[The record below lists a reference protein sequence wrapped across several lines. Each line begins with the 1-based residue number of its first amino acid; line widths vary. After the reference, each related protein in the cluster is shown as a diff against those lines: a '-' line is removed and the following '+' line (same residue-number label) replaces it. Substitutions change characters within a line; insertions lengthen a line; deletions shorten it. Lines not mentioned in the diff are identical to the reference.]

1 MNKLF
6 VEASPH
12 IRSAWTTQKIMLNV
26 IIALCP
32 ALVMSVYIFGIKAL
46 LLTVICCTSCVLLE
60 FLFNKITKRE
70 DTISDLS
77 AVVTGML
84 LAFNL
89 PVDLPVYM
97 AIIGC
102 FVAIVIVK
110 CLFGGIGQ
118 NFANPA
124 ITARIV
130 LMMSFAG
137 SMTKWTA
144 PFAWK
149 DGVDAT
155 VSATPLAQMMTADIK
170 DLAPAQMFADTA
182 VMHGEGLPGLMDMF
196 LGFRAGCLGETCVA
210 ALLLG
215 GLYLMLIGL
224 VRPATPLCFIGTV
237 AVLSFF
243 YGGCDVNFM
252 LYQLMSGGLILGAF
266 FMATDYATTPLTT
279 KGKIVFGVGC
289 GLITFAIRQFASMPE
304 GVSFSILVMNC
315 LTPLID
321 RFTAP
326 TALGAIKPKKEGK
339 E

>member
-6 VEASPH
+6 VESSPH

-32 ALVMSVYIFGIKAL
+32 ALIMSTYIFGIKAL
-46 LLTVICCTSCVLLE
+46 LLTVICCASCVLLE
-60 FLFNKITKRE
+60 FLFNKVTKRE

-89 PVDLPVYM
+89 PVDLPIYM

-144 PFAWK
+144 PFSWK

-155 VSATPLAQMMTADIK
+155 VSATPLA
-170 DLAPAQMFADTA
+170 ADT
-182 VMHGEGLPGLMDMF
+182 LPELSDMF
-196 LGFRAGCLGETCVA
+196 LGFRAGCLGETCIA
-210 ALLLG
+210 ALMLG
-215 GLYLMLIGL
+215 GLYLMFIGL
-224 VRPATPLCFIGTV
+224 IRPATPVCFIGTV
-237 AVLSFF
+237 ALLSFL

-252 LYQLMSGGLILGAF
+252 LYQLMSGGLILGAL
-266 FMATDYATTPLTT
+266 FMATDYATTPLTA
-279 KGKIVFGVGC
+279 KGKIIFGVCC

-326 TALGAIKPKKEGK
+326 KALGAVKPKKEGK
-339 E
+339 Q

>member
-6 VEASPH
+6 VESSPH

-32 ALVMSVYIFGIKAL
+32 ALVMSTYIFGIKAL
-46 LLTVICCTSCVLLE
+46 LLTVICCAACVLLE

-149 DGVDAT
+149 EGVDAT
-155 VSATPLAQMMTADIK
+155 VSATPLAAET
-170 DLAPAQMFADTA
+170 
-182 VMHGEGLPGLMDMF
+182 LPGLSDMF
-196 LGFRAGCLGETCVA
+196 LGFRAGCLGETCIA

-215 GLYLMLIGL
+215 GLYLMFIGL
-224 VRPATPLCFIGTV
+224 IRPATPVCFIGTV

-279 KGKIVFGVGC
+279 KGKIIFGVGC

-326 TALGAIKPKKEGK
+326 KALGAAKPKKEGK
-339 E
+339 Q

>member
-6 VEASPH
+6 VESSPH

-32 ALVMSVYIFGIKAL
+32 ALAMSVYIFGIKAL

-60 FLFNKITKRE
+60 FAFNKITKRE

-137 SMTKWTA
+137 NMTKWTA

-155 VSATPLAQMMTADIK
+155 VSATPLAAEK
-170 DLAPAQMFADTA
+170 
-182 VMHGEGLPGLMDMF
+182 LPSLSDMF
-196 LGFRAGCLGETCVA
+196 LGFRAGCLGETCIA

-215 GLYLMLIGL
+215 GLYLMFIGL
-224 VRPATPLCFIGTV
+224 IRPATPLCFIGTV
-237 AVLSFF
+237 AVLSFL

-289 GLITFAIRQFASMPE
+289 GLITFAIRQYASMPE

-326 TALGAIKPKKEGK
+326 TALGAVKPKKEGK

>member
-6 VEASPH
+6 VESSPH

-32 ALVMSVYIFGIKAL
+32 ALIMSTYIFGIKAL
-46 LLTVICCTSCVLLE
+46 LLTVICCASCVLLE

-137 SMTKWTA
+137 AMTKWTA
-144 PFAWK
+144 PFSWK
-149 DGVDAT
+149 EGVDAT
-155 VSATPLAQMMTADIK
+155 VSATPLA
-170 DLAPAQMFADTA
+170 ADT
-182 VMHGEGLPGLMDMF
+182 LPDMMDMF
-196 LGFRAGCLGETCVA
+196 LGFRAGCLGETCIA

-215 GLYLMLIGL
+215 GLYLMFIGL
-224 VRPATPLCFIGTV
+224 IRPATPLCFIGTV

-252 LYQLMSGGLILGAF
+252 LYQLMSGGLVLGAF

-279 KGKIVFGVGC
+279 KGKIIFGVGC

-326 TALGAIKPKKEGK
+326 RALGAVKPKKEGK
-339 E
+339 Q

>member
-6 VEASPH
+6 VESSPH

-32 ALVMSVYIFGIKAL
+32 ALIMSTYIFGIKAL
-46 LLTVICCTSCVLLE
+46 LLTVICCTCCVLLE

-70 DTISDLS
+70 ETISDLS

-89 PVDLPVYM
+89 PVDLPIYM

-144 PFAWK
+144 PFSWK
-149 DGVDAT
+149 EGVDAT
-155 VSATPLAQMMTADIK
+155 VSATPLA
-170 DLAPAQMFADTA
+170 ADT
-182 VMHGEGLPGLMDMF
+182 LPSMSDMF
-196 LGFRAGCLGETCVA
+196 FGFRAGCLGETCIA

-215 GLYLMLIGL
+215 GLYLIFTGL
-224 VRPATPLCFIGTV
+224 VRPTTPICFIGTV
-237 AVLSFF
+237 AILSFL

-279 KGKIVFGVGC
+279 KGKIIFGVGC

-304 GVSFSILVMNC
+304 GVSFSILVLNC

-326 TALGAIKPKKEGK
+326 KALGAIKPEKEGK
-339 E
+339 KK

>member
-12 IRSAWTTQKIMLNV
+12 IRSAWTTQKVMLAV

-32 ALVMSVYIFGIKAL
+32 ALIAATVIFGLKAL
-46 LLTVICCTSCVLLE
+46 LLTVICCAACVLFE
-60 FLFNKITKRE
+60 FLFDKITKR
-70 DTISDLS
+70 DNTVSDLS

-89 PVDLPVYM
+89 PVDLPIYM
-97 AIIGC
+97 AVIGC
-102 FVAIVIVK
+102 FIAIVIVK

-124 ITARIV
+124 ITARIA
-130 LMMSFAG
+130 LMLSFTAA
-137 SMTKWTA
+137 MTKWTA
-144 PFAWK
+144 PFSWK
-149 DGVDAT
+149 EGVDAT
-155 VSATPLAQMMTADIK
+155 VSATPLA
-170 DLAPAQMFADTA
+170 APA
-182 VMHGEGLPGLMDMF
+182 EELPSFLDMF
-196 LGFRAGCLGETCVA
+196 LGNRAGCLGETCIA

-215 GLYLMLIGL
+215 GLYLICIG
-224 VRPATPLCFIGTV
+224 VVHPVTPVCFIGTV

-243 YGGCDVNFM
+243 YGGCDLNFM
-252 LYQLMSGGLILGAF
+252 LYQLLSGGLVLGAL
-266 FMATDYATTPLTT
+266 FMATDYSTTPLST
-279 KGKIVFGVGC
+279 KGKLIFGIGC
-289 GLITFAIRQFASMPE
+289 GLITFAIRQFATMPE

-326 TALGAIKPKKEGK
+326 KALGAVKPAKTKEGK
-339 E
+339 

>member
-6 VEASPH
+6 VESSPH

-32 ALVMSVYIFGIKAL
+32 ALVMSTYIFGIKAL

-137 SMTKWTA
+137 AMTKWTA
-144 PFAWK
+144 PFSWK
-149 DGVDAT
+149 EGVDAT
-155 VSATPLAQMMTADIK
+155 VSATPLAAET
-170 DLAPAQMFADTA
+170 
-182 VMHGEGLPGLMDMF
+182 LPSMPDMF
-196 LGFRAGCLGETCVA
+196 FGFRAGCLGETCIA

-215 GLYLMLIGL
+215 GLYLMFIGL
-224 VRPATPLCFIGTV
+224 IRPATPICFIGTV

-243 YGGCDVNFM
+243 YGGCDLNFM
-252 LYQLMSGGLILGAF
+252 LYQLMSGVLVLGAF

-279 KGKIVFGVGC
+279 KGKIIFGVGC
-289 GLITFAIRQFASMPE
+289 GLITFAIRQYASMPE
-304 GVSFSILVMNC
+304 GVSFSILAMNC

-321 RFTAP
+321 RYTAP
-326 TALGAIKPKKEGK
+326 RALGAVKPKKEGK
-339 E
+339 Q

>member
-6 VEASPH
+6 VESSPH
-12 IRSAWTTQKIMLNV
+12 IRSAWTTQRIMLSV

-32 ALVMSVYIFGIKAL
+32 ALIMSTYIFGIKAL

-60 FLFNKITKRE
+60 FAFNKITKRE

-89 PVDLPVYM
+89 PVDLPIYM

-137 SMTKWTA
+137 AMTKWTA
-144 PFAWK
+144 PLAWK

-155 VSATPLAQMMTADIK
+155 VSATPLAAVSGV
-170 DLAPAQMFADTA
+170 DLNELTPSQLLSSSGLFGAQ
-182 VMHGEGLPGLMDMF
+182 ELPDLMDMF
-196 LGFRAGCLGETCVA
+196 LGFRAGCLGETCIA

-215 GLYLMLIGL
+215 GLFLMLTGII
-224 VRPATPLCFIGTV
+224 RPAVPVCFIGTV
-237 AVLSFF
+237 ALLSFL

-252 LYQLMSGGLILGAF
+252 LYQLMSGGLVLGAF

-326 TALGAIKPKKEGK
+326 RALGAIKPKKEGK
-339 E
+339 Q

>member
-6 VEASPH
+6 VESSPH

-26 IIALCP
+26 IIVLCP
-32 ALVMSVYIFGIKAL
+32 ALVMSTYIFGIKAL
-46 LLTVICCTSCVLLE
+46 LLTVICCTSCVLFE
-60 FLFNKITKRE
+60 FAFNKITKRE

-144 PFAWK
+144 PFSWK
-149 DGVDAT
+149 EGVDAT
-155 VSATPLAQMMTADIK
+155 VSATPLAAETLPSMT
-170 DLAPAQMFADTA
+170 
-182 VMHGEGLPGLMDMF
+182 DMF
-196 LGFRAGCLGETCVA
+196 LGFRAGCLGETCIA

-215 GLYLMLIGL
+215 GLYLMFIGL
-224 VRPATPLCFIGTV
+224 IRPATPLCFIGTV

-279 KGKIVFGVGC
+279 KGKIIFGVGC

-326 TALGAIKPKKEGK
+326 KALGAVKPKKEGK
-339 E
+339 Q

>member
-12 IRSAWTTQKIMLNV
+12 IRSAWSTQRIMLCV

-32 ALVMSVYIFGIKAL
+32 SLIAGTYIFGIRAL
-46 LLTVICCTSCVLLE
+46 VLTVICCAACVLFE
-60 FLFNKITKRE
+60 YLFNLITKRE
-70 DTISDLS
+70 NTVSDLS

-89 PVDLPVYM
+89 PVDLPIYM

-102 FVAIVIVK
+102 FIAIIIVK

-124 ITARIV
+124 ITARIA
-130 LMMSFAG
+130 LMLSFTA

-144 PFAWK
+144 PLHWK
-149 DGVDAT
+149 EGVDAT
-155 VSATPLAQMMTADIK
+155 VSATPLAEMVKTA
-170 DLAPAQMFADTA
+170 
-182 VMHGEGLPGLMDMF
+182 EGGLTVPENVSLLDMF
-196 LGFRAGCLGETCVA
+196 LGTRAGCLGETCTL
-210 ALLLG
+210 ALLIG
-215 GLYLMLIGL
+215 GILLICAGL
-224 VRPATPLCFIGTV
+224 VRPVTPICFIGTV
-237 AVLSFF
+237 AVLTCF
-243 YGGCDVNFM
+243 YTLGNGGFDGTFI
-252 LYQLMSGGLILGAF
+252 LYQLMGGGLILGAF

-279 KGKIVFGVGC
+279 KGKIIFGVGC
-289 GLITFAIRQFASMPE
+289 GIITFAIRMFASLPE

-315 LTPLID
+315 LTPIID

-326 TALGAIKPKKEGK
+326 KALGEIKPAKEGK
-339 E
+339 

>member
-6 VEASPH
+6 VESSPH

-32 ALVMSVYIFGIKAL
+32 ALVMSTYIFGIKAL
-46 LLTVICCTSCVLLE
+46 LLTVICCTSCVLFE
-60 FLFNKITKRE
+60 FAFNKITKRE

-144 PFAWK
+144 PFSWK
-149 DGVDAT
+149 EGVDAT
-155 VSATPLAQMMTADIK
+155 VSATPLAAETLPSMT
-170 DLAPAQMFADTA
+170 
-182 VMHGEGLPGLMDMF
+182 DMF
-196 LGFRAGCLGETCVA
+196 LGFRAGCLGETCIA

-215 GLYLMLIGL
+215 GLYLMFIGL
-224 VRPATPLCFIGTV
+224 IRPATPLCFIGTV

-279 KGKIVFGVGC
+279 KGKIIFGVGC

-326 TALGAIKPKKEGK
+326 KALGAVKPKKEGK
-339 E
+339 Q

>member
-6 VEASPH
+6 VESSPH

-32 ALVMSVYIFGIKAL
+32 ALVMSTYIFGIKAL
-46 LLTVICCTSCVLLE
+46 LMTVICCTSCVLLE

-89 PVDLPVYM
+89 PVDLPIYM

-102 FVAIVIVK
+102 FIAIVIVK

-130 LMMSFAG
+130 LMMSFGGA
-137 SMTKWTA
+137 MVKWTA
-144 PFAWK
+144 PFSWK
-149 DGVDAT
+149 EGVDAT
-155 VSATPLAQMMTADIK
+155 VSATPLAAMTGVDFK
-170 DLAPAQMFADTA
+170 ELSL
-182 VMHGEGLPGLMDMF
+182 GELFSSNMTGTEIPSLLDMF
-196 LGFRAGCLGETCVA
+196 LGFRAGCLGETCIA

-215 GLYLMLIGL
+215 GLYLMFIGII
-224 VRPATPLCFIGTV
+224 RPTTPLCFIGTV

-252 LYQLMSGGLILGAF
+252 LYQLMSGGLVLGAF

-279 KGKIVFGVGC
+279 KGKIIFGIGC
-289 GLITFAIRQFASMPE
+289 GLITFAIRQYASMPE

-326 TALGAIKPKKEGK
+326 KALGAVKPKKEGK
-339 E
+339 

>member
-12 IRSAWTTQKIMLNV
+12 IRSAWTTQKIMLCV

-32 ALVMSVYIFGIKAL
+32 SLIAGTYIFGIRAL
-46 LLTVICCTSCVLLE
+46 VLTVICCAACVLFE
-60 FLFNKITKRE
+60 YLFSLITKRE
-70 DTISDLS
+70 NTISDLS

-89 PVDLPVYM
+89 PVELPIYM

-102 FVAIVIVK
+102 FIAVIIVK

-124 ITARIV
+124 ITARIA
-130 LMMSFAG
+130 LMLSFTA
-137 SMTKWTA
+137 SMTKWSA
-144 PFAWK
+144 PFYWK

-155 VSATPLAQMMTADIK
+155 VSATPLA
-170 DLAPAQMFADTA
+170 APA
-182 VMHGEGLPGLMDMF
+182 EELPSLLDMF
-196 LGFRAGCLGETCVA
+196 LGNRAGCLGETCTL
-210 ALLLG
+210 ALLIG
-215 GLYLMLIGL
+215 GILLICAG
-224 VRPATPLCFIGTV
+224 VIRPVTPICFIGTV
-237 AVLSFF
+237 AVLSCF
-243 YGGCDVNFM
+243 YTLGNGGFDGSFI
-252 LYQLMSGGLILGAF
+252 LYQLMGGGLILGAF

-279 KGKIVFGVGC
+279 KGKIIFGVGC
-289 GLITFAIRQFASMPE
+289 GIITFAIRMFASLPE

-326 TALGAIKPKKEGK
+326 KALGEIKPTKEGK
-339 E
+339 

>member
-32 ALVMSVYIFGIKAL
+32 SLIAATYIFGIKAL
-46 LLTVICCTSCVLLE
+46 ILTVICCTACVLFE
-60 FLFNKITKRE
+60 FLFNKLTKRE

-102 FVAIVIVK
+102 FIAIVIVK

-124 ITARIV
+124 ITARIA
-130 LMMSFAG
+130 LMLSFAA

-144 PFAWK
+144 PFHWK
-149 DGVDAT
+149 DGVDAI
-155 VSATPLAQMMTADIK
+155 VSATPLAA
-170 DLAPAQMFADTA
+170 
-182 VMHGEGLPGLMDMF
+182 EELPSLLDMF
-196 LGFRAGCLGETCVA
+196 LGVRAGCLGETCIL
-210 ALLLG
+210 ALLIG
-215 GLYLMLIGL
+215 GIYLICTGL
-224 VRPATPLCFIGTV
+224 VRPVTPVCFIGTV
-237 AVLSFF
+237 AVLSCF
-243 YGGCDVNFM
+243 YGGFDMNFV
-252 LYQLMSGGLILGAF
+252 LYQLMSGGLVLGAL

-279 KGKIVFGVGC
+279 KGKAIFGVGC
-289 GLITFAIRQFASMPE
+289 GLLTFAIRTFASMPE

-326 TALGAIKPKKEGK
+326 KAFGAVKPKKEGK
-339 E
+339 

>member
-6 VEASPH
+6 VESSPH

-32 ALVMSVYIFGIKAL
+32 ALIMSTYIFGIKAL
-46 LLTVICCTSCVLLE
+46 LMTVICCTSCVLLE

-89 PVDLPVYM
+89 PVDLPIYM

-144 PFAWK
+144 PFSWK

-155 VSATPLAQMMTADIK
+155 VSATPLA
-170 DLAPAQMFADTA
+170 ADT
-182 VMHGEGLPGLMDMF
+182 LPELSDMF
-196 LGFRAGCLGETCVA
+196 LGFRAGCLGETCIA

-215 GLYLMLIGL
+215 GLYLMFIGL
-224 VRPATPLCFIGTV
+224 IRPATPVCFIGTV

-252 LYQLMSGGLILGAF
+252 LYQLMSGGLILGAL

-279 KGKIVFGVGC
+279 KGKIIFGVCC
-289 GLITFAIRQFASMPE
+289 GVITFAIRQFASMPE

-321 RFTAP
+321 RYTAP
-326 TALGAIKPKKEGK
+326 RALGAVKPKKEGK
-339 E
+339 Q